1 MGRGMVRRT
10 TCRVPGSLKG
20 RLPASTPTS
29 RGLRPPPS
37 VPPPPYHHTHLC
49 YRSWRGAGRP
59 ARGETA
65 RGSWRGVG
73 RAGPRLLAPR
83 AWSPACSTLGKGCRG
98 SPKRGGERAESRAEM
113 ERSLPPTLVH
123 RADPGRPQPGRLGRG
138 EPAVAAAP
146 SFWSRASSLSLS
158 LIPTPSPLL
167 QDDVSTARRGLMG
180 PLANRVAGGARC
192 CRAGGSQWDW
202 GAGAGGRVRAFSPD
216 CNLGE
221 QGNCGGWGG
230 SWKAVEEV
238 GEKRDRERIAQ
249 LEARGWE
256 EETSNGDLK
265 EARRDKYP
273 RHPTTTTTTTNSALT
288 SFHSP
293 FHQQDPAGCLL
304 GTAK

>member
-1 MGRGMVRRT
+1 MGGVGAGRGRYRPQDGNGDQPGSKRSTWVETDQRGGTRERFWRCQREEKGTGLRKWMGRGMVRRT

-158 LIPTPSPLL
+158 LSFPPHPLYCRMT
-167 QDDVSTARRGLMG
+167 SAR
-180 PLANRVAGGARC
+180 P
-192 CRAGGSQWDW
+192 
-202 GAGAGGRVRAFSPD
+202 
-216 CNLGE
+216 GE
-221 QGNCGGWGG
+221 
-230 SWKAVEEV
+230 
-238 GEKRDRERIAQ
+238 D
-249 LEARGWE
+249 
-256 EETSNGDLK
+256 
-265 EARRDKYP
+265 
-273 RHPTTTTTTTNSALT
+273 
-288 SFHSP
+288 
-293 FHQQDPAGCLL
+293 
-304 GTAK
+304 